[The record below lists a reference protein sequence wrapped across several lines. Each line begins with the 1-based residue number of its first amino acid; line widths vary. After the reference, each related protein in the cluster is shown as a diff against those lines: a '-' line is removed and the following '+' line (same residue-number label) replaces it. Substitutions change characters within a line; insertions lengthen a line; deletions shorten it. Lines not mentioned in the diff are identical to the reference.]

1 MLTQVNQKK
10 EETRK
15 LKSRTVIAQQ
25 AQQAAAPADE
35 ANGSN
40 QLDKETQV
48 RNQVYAVRMQTLIT
62 SQAFS
67 NGDEAMKKQQIGTFI
82 FDQVRMF
89 VESVVL
95 QLHLYV
101 PGGSQEGT
109 TLAAKVTGMIMSLP
123 LSPLILGVSTIEGL
137 TQKVQEAMAL
147 LIKNRVVLQQQ

>member
-1 MLTQVNQKK
+1 M
-10 EETRK
+10 
-15 LKSRTVIAQQ
+15 
-25 AQQAAAPADE
+25 
-35 ANGSN
+35 
-40 QLDKETQV
+40 

-62 SQAFS
+62 SQAF
-67 NGDEAMKKQQIGTFI
+67 NDCDETMKKQQIGTFI

-101 PGGSQEGT
+101 PGGPQEGAA
-109 TLAAKVTGMIMSLP
+109 LAAKVTGMIMSLP

-147 LIKNRVVLQQQ
+147 LIKNRVLL